1 MSQYKIGSC
10 ALGLIHKLVTGP
22 LWRKLESERSALD
35 MSVHYQSML
44 VSFEK
49 WASDCTLFVKGEES
63 LFPELVHKDDQY
75 NMLLQ
80 PNEEIDQSTIQCLE
94 LIFGSFIVV
103 SNQML
108 KDHLKGGKYAD
119 PSRELMIESKST
131 SATNAEA
138 ERDFGI

>member
-1 MSQYKIGSC
+1 MCCSI
-10 ALGLIHKLVTGP
+10 
-22 LWRKLESERSALD
+22 RLESEKFVLE

-44 VSFEK
+44 VLFEK

-119 PSRELMIESKST
+119 PSRELMISQNQHQPPMQKLKETLEFKIASK
-131 SATNAEA
+131 N
-138 ERDFGI
+138 